1 MPSRNEP
8 TSAAAKA
15 DFAAAATAG
24 RRANA
29 MATERRNWIARST
42 ASLIVAGLVL
52 FSVIV
57 VRRDW
62 NSNKQLMTALVAY
75 VAPLNKTLTE
85 TGYLPADWARL
96 DATKKIADT
105 QSIKPE
111 TFAYLDYSMREF
123 AVASTEPTMV
133 IWSTMYPMVFLR
145 DGRAVGV
152 LESKRVRVEWMSESQ
167 FNVRMKAQE
176 DRYQQ
181 WRNPR

>member
-62 NSNKQLMTALVAY
+62 NSNSQLLAALNTY
-75 VAPLNKTLTE
+75 VAPLNKTLTD

-96 DATKKIADT
+96 DATEQIAET
-105 QSIKPE
+105 QNIKPE
-111 TFAYLDYSMREF
+111 VFTYLDYSMREF
-123 AVASTEPTMV
+123 AVTSVEPTMV

-145 DGRAVGV
+145 DGRAVGW
-152 LESKRVRVEWMSESQ
+152 LEGKRIRVEWMSESG

-181 WRNPR
+181 WRTSR